1 MRTSVANACA
11 SPQRAAQTNQRTCPP
26 LACADRGSEVF
37 DGIGPEHRS
46 AQRQLGLLLRFAPV
60 AARGLRHDQAGG
72 PPLTGADLLR
82 AASLLDGRYLG
93 CGLTMSHTNDNPPGV
108 APPTLGGV
116 RISDNAVARYV
127 ERLRPAIDT
136 EAAHAELE
144 TLMLQHGSITDSP
157 PSWTRDAQARSHYVL
172 VGDSIVLPLA
182 HDHRGRWAATTC
194 LTPGT
199 LTDVERR
206 QRADR
211 RRSRS
216 GR

>member
-1 MRTSVANACA
+1 
-11 SPQRAAQTNQRTCPP
+11 
-26 LACADRGSEVF
+26 
-37 DGIGPEHRS
+37 
-46 AQRQLGLLLRFAPV
+46 
-60 AARGLRHDQAGG
+60 
-72 PPLTGADLLR
+72 
-82 AASLLDGRYLG
+82 
-93 CGLTMSHTNDNPPGV
+93 MSHSNDNPPAV
-108 APPTLGGV
+108 AAPTLGGV

-144 TLMLQHGSITDSP
+144 TLMLQHGTVTDAA

-194 LTPGT
+194 LTSGT
-199 LTDVERR
+199 LTDVQRR

-211 RRSRS
+211 RRRRH